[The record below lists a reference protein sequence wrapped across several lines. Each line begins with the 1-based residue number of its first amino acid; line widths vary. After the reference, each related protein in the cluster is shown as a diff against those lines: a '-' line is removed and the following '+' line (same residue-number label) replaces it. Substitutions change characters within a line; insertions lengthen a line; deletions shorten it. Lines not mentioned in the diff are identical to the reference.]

1 MRTGLVIG
9 LALFAAIPAGADE
22 PKTLKLEKTIP
33 LEGVVGRYDH
43 MALDAKGGRL
53 FVANLSSDS
62 LDVIDLKAGKLV
74 KQVGGQ
80 KKIQGVAYAPDLD
93 RVFVGNGA
101 DGECR
106 AFDGTTFKLLGAVKL
121 PDADNVRYHPAK
133 GLVYVVHA
141 EASLTALDAK
151 TLAVKATV
159 QLPGPPEGLQI
170 DFARNR
176 LFVNCLKPGQV
187 AVVNL
192 DKNEVAAKYPL
203 TRAEANY
210 PLAFD
215 ADGKRVFVGCR
226 KPPKVVVLD
235 ADSGKELS
243 DADIPGDI
251 DDLFFD
257 PKRKRLYASCGEGT
271 LAVLEEGAKGFAVV
285 EKIPTSK
292 LARTCLFDAA
302 SGRLFVVLP
311 WTDEKTPPELRVYR
325 ATD

>member
-1 MRTGLVIG
+1 VRTGIVIA
-9 LALFAAIPAGADE
+9 LALFAATPAAAAD
-22 PKTLKLEKTIP
+22 PKTLKLEKTIA
-33 LEGVVGRYDH
+33 LEGVAGRYDH
-43 MALDAKGGRL
+43 LALDAKLDRL
-53 FVANLSSDS
+53 FVANLSNNS

-74 KQVGGQ
+74 KQVPGQ
-80 KKIQGVAYAPDLD
+80 KKIQGVAYAPD

-106 AFDGTTFKLLGAVKL
+106 VFDGQTFKLIGAVKAL
-121 PDADNVRYHPAK
+121 DADNVRYHAAK
-133 GLVYVVHA
+133 GLIYVGHA
-141 EASLTALDAK
+141 ESSLAVIDAK

-159 QLPGPPEGLQI
+159 KLPGPPEAFQI
-170 DFARNR
+170 DAAGNR
-176 LFVNCLKPGQV
+176 LFVNTLKPSQV

-192 DKNEVAAKYPL
+192 DKNEVTARYTL

-243 DADIPGDI
+243 DSDIPADI

-257 PKRKRLYASCGEGT
+257 AKRKRLYASCGEGT
-271 LAVLEEGAKGFAVV
+271 LAVLEEDAKGFKTV
-285 EKIPTSK
+285 ETIPTRK
-292 LARTCLFDAA
+292 LARTCLFDSA
-302 SGRLFVVLP
+302 SGRLFVILP
-311 WTDEKTPPELRVYR
+311 RTDDQTPPELRIYR